1 MNLISVHKSPSSLIF
16 ILLIKHV
23 ANSKVCIKKKEKK
36 QKQQQQ
42 KIMYNKKKKEKR

>member
-23 ANSKVCIKKKEKK
+23 ANSKVCIKKEKETKTATAK
-36 QKQQQQ
+36 
-42 KIMYNKKKKEKR
+42 NNV